1 VLDNMPGQDT
11 NRQVVIVHNDRLYK
25 LNFVPVGEDYG
36 DAYRQMEDLYTTV
49 IHSWNF
55 MPQE

>member
-36 DAYRQMEDLYTTV
+36 DAYRQMEDL
-49 IHSWNF
+49 
-55 MPQE
+55 